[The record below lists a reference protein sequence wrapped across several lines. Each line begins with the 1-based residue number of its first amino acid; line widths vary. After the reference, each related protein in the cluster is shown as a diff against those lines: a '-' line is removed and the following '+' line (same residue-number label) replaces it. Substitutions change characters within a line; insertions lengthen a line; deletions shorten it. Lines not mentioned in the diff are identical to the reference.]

1 MLVPSQS
8 DSQQKDH
15 VKVPSLLQT
24 DALVQIFRKTAQ
36 LMLGDAS
43 ISKGNGN
50 HVMFQE
56 YLQN

>member
-15 VKVPSLLQT
+15 VKVPSLLQI
-24 DALVQIFRKTAQ
+24 DALVQIFGETTQ